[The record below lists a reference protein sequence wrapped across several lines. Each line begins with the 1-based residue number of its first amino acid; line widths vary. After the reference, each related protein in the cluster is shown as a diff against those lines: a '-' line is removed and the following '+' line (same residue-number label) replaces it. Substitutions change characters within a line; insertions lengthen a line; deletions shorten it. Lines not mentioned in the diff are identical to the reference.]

1 MTQLNRREAL
11 KLGGAG
17 VAVAALA
24 PAAAHAAPTPYF
36 QHGVASGDPLP
47 QAVVLWTRVT
57 PTPESLPGSGTGP
70 SAEVGW
76 QVAEDADFTAV
87 VASGTLTTGPERD
100 HTVKVDVQGLRP
112 GTGYH
117 YRFSYLDA
125 HSPAGR
131 TSTAPASGADVE
143 SLKFGVVSCS
153 DWEVGYFGAYRHLA
167 ARDDL
172 TGVIHLGDYIYEYA
186 AAPAVDAKNVR
197 LHQPAHEIITLADY
211 RQRHAQYKTDPDLQA
226 LHARY
231 PWMVVWDDH
240 ESANNAWEGGA
251 QNHTPDTE
259 GPWEARKAASRQAY
273 DEWMPVR
280 WGQGGVLQRS
290 LRFGKLAELTLLDLR
305 SHRSEQANGLAVDDP
320 ARTLTGR
327 AQMDWLK
334 QTLTESR
341 TRWRL
346 LGNSVM
352 VSPLKLGAVTAEV
365 LGPLT
370 RLLGIPQGG
379 LVLNSDQWDGYAADR
394 AELLGHLRENGITN
408 TVFLTGDIHTSWA
421 SEVPLKA
428 ATYPRSPSVA
438 TEFVVPSVASDNI
451 DDMLGVRPRTVS
463 LAAETAIANTNRHVR
478 WTNLD
483 SHGYCVLEVRR
494 EQVRM
499 DWYFLAD
506 RKKADTS
513 ARKAV
518 SFTGVSGT
526 QKIKRVW
533 G

>member
-24 PAAAHAAPTPYF
+24 PAAAHAAPTPHF

-70 SAEVGW
+70 AVEVGW
-76 QVAEDADFTAV
+76 QVADDAGFTTV
-87 VASGTLTTGPERD
+87 VASGVFTTGPERD

-112 GTGYH
+112 DTGYH

-125 HSPAGR
+125 HSPVGR
-131 TSTAPASGADVE
+131 TATAPAPGADVA
-143 SLKFGVVSCS
+143 SLKFGVVSCA
-153 DWEVGYFGAYRHLA
+153 DWEAGFFGAYRHLA

-172 TGVIHLGDYIYEYA
+172 TGVIHLGDYLYEYA
-186 AAPAVDAKNVR
+186 AASVVDDKNVR
-197 LHQPAHEIITLADY
+197 LHLPAHEIVALADY
-211 RQRHAQYKTDPDLQA
+211 RRRHAQYKTDPDLQA
-226 LHARY
+226 LHARC
-231 PWMVVWDDH
+231 PWMTVWDDH
-240 ESANNAWEGGA
+240 ESANNAWAEGAG
-251 QNHTPDTE
+251 NHTPGTE
-259 GPWEARKAASRQAY
+259 GSWAARKAASRQAY
-273 DEWMPVR
+273 DEWMPIR
-280 WGQGGVLQRS
+280 WGQDGVLQRS
-290 LRFGKLAELTLLDLR
+290 LRFGQLAELTLLDLR
-305 SHRSEQANGLAVDDP
+305 SYRSEQASGPAVDDP

-334 QTLTESR
+334 QTLAQSP

-352 VSPLKLGAVTAEV
+352 VSPLVLGAVTAKV
-365 LGPLT
+365 LRPLT
-370 RLLGIPQGG
+370 RLLGIPKGG
-379 LVLNSDQWDGYAADR
+379 IVLNSDQWDGYAADR
-394 AELLGHLRENGITN
+394 EELLGHLRENGITN

-421 SEVPLKA
+421 NEVPLEA
-428 ATYPRSPSVA
+428 ATYPVKPAVA
-438 TEFVVPSVASDNI
+438 TEFVVPSVASANI
-451 DDMLGVRPRTVS
+451 DDMLDVEPRTVS

-483 SHGYCVLEVRR
+483 DHGYCVLEVRR

-506 RKKADTS
+506 RRKPGTS
-513 ARKAV
+513 VRKAV
-518 SFTGVSGT
+518 SFTSASGS
-526 QKIKRVW
+526 QKLRRAW

>member
-1 MTQLNRREAL
+1 VTHLNRREAL

-17 VAVAALA
+17 VAAAALA

-47 QAVVLWTRVT
+47 EAVVLWTRVT
-57 PTPESLPGSGTGP
+57 PTPESLPGSGAGP
-70 SAEVGW
+70 AVEVGW
-76 QVAEDADFTAV
+76 QVAEDAAFTTV
-87 VASGTLTTGPERD
+87 VASGVFPTGPERD

-112 GTGYH
+112 GTAYH

-125 HSPAGR
+125 RSPVGR
-131 TSTAPASGADVE
+131 TRTAPAPGADVE

-153 DWEVGYFGAYRHLA
+153 HWEMGYFASYRHLA

-172 TGVIHLGDYIYEYA
+172 TGVIHLGDYIYESRASA
-186 AAPAVDAKNVR
+186 AVGGRVVR
-197 LHQPAHEIITLADY
+197 LHQPANETITLADY
-211 RQRHAQYKTDPDLQA
+211 RRRYAQYRTDPDLQA
-226 LHARY
+226 LHARC
-231 PWMVVWDDH
+231 PWTVIWDDH

-251 QNHTPDTE
+251 GNHTPGTE
-259 GPWEARKAASRQAY
+259 GSWAERKAASRRAY
-273 DEWMPVR
+273 DEWMPIR
-280 WGQGGVLQRS
+280 WGEGGTLYRS
-290 LRFGKLAELTLLDLR
+290 LRFGQLAELILMDLR
-305 SHRSEQANGLAVDDP
+305 SHRSEQVSGPAVDDP
-320 ARTLTGR
+320 SRTITGR
-327 AQMDWLK
+327 PQMEWLK
-334 QTLTESR
+334 QTLAQSG

-352 VSPLKLGAVTAEV
+352 ISPLALGAVTAEV

-370 RLLGIPQGG
+370 ELLGIPKGG
-379 LVLNSDQWDGYAADR
+379 LVVNSDQWDGYAADR
-394 AELLGHLRENGITN
+394 AELLGHLHTNKINN

-421 SEVPLKA
+421 NEVPLKA
-428 ATYPRSPSVA
+428 ATYPLSPSVA
-438 TEFVVPSVASDNI
+438 TEFVVPSVTSNNI
-451 DDMLGVRPRTVS
+451 DEMLDVPPRTVS
-463 LAAETAIANTNRHVR
+463 LAAEAGIANTNRHIR

-499 DWYFLAD
+499 DWFYLAD
-506 RKKADTS
+506 RRKADTS

-518 SFTGVSGT
+518 SFTCASGS
-526 QKIKRVW
+526 QKLKRAW